1 VHKYILILI
10 NSVWKNSAVSNNISP
25 VTAPKG
31 DYGTLKMQKL
41 VSIFD
46 KVAQRIKPIESDV
59 PLGFEIMGIN
69 SGFVMYETIL
79 TNEQKFVTAPVNLT
93 ISKIRDQ
100 ATIFLD
106 QV

>member
-1 VHKYILILI
+1 
-10 NSVWKNSAVSNNISP
+10 VWKNFAVSNDISP
-25 VTAPKG
+25 ITAPKG
-31 DYGTLKMQKL
+31 DYGTLKMQQL
-41 VSIFD
+41 VSIFE
-46 KVAQRIKPIESDV
+46 KVTQRIKPIESDV

-79 TNEQKFVTAPVNLT
+79 TNDQKFVTVPINLT